1 MKRIAFISVI
11 SITSILMLLLSAI
24 PHHHHNGGFHC
35 FKIDMV
41 EHDCDDQHAQHHN
54 PTTNHNSENSNCIL
68 HANFILQESETNI
81 HIKSFYLNY
90 NNENDFNGSYT
101 LSAFR
106 NINVLLTNKRI
117 DISEYNYYLIST
129 YIISPIGLRAPPTAL
144 V

>member
-24 PHHHHNGGFHC
+24 PHHHHNGGLHC

-41 EHDCDDQHAQHHN
+41 EHDCDEEHAQHHN

-90 NNENDFNGSYT
+90 DDYSDFNSLYS
-101 LSAFR
+101 LSVFKYIDILLP
-106 NINVLLTNKRI
+106 NIRI
-117 DISEYNYYLIST
+117 DICEYVYYLISSYKT
-129 YIISPIGLRAPPTAL
+129 SPLGLRAPPIAL